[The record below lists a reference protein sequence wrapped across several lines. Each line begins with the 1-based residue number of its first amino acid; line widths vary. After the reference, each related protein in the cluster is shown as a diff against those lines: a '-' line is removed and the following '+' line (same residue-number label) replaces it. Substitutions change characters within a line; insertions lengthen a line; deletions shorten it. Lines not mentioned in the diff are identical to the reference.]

1 MFSNWRSQPEGSG
14 HSSSDETRV
23 GDNDQDTQVMEPD
36 QGNGK
41 AILAILSILSIL
53 NLEPCQARL
62 PVFAPRLLGRLS
74 RAKLFS

>member
-1 MFSNWRSQPEGSG
+1 MFANWRSQPEGSG

-41 AILAILSILSIL
+41 AIIAILSIL